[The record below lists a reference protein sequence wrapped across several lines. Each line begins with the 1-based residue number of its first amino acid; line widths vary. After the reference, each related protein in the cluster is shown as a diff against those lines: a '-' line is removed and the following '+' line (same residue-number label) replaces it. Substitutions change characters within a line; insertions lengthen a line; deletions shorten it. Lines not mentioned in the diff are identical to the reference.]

1 MAPIGV
7 AIIGSGIFVKEQHIV
22 SSLSLSTVLS
32 PPAVVA
38 LLTGHPLACRSAV

>member
-22 SSLSLSTVLS
+22 RRHFS
-32 PPAVVA
+32 PFKP
-38 LLTGHPLACRSAV
+38 TG